1 MGVLIEVLAALGTIV
16 LVSTLTVV
24 LIGRT
29 VYTRMRR
36 SRAVNRGLL
45 RTRATLSVGPQH
57 EILAQRVRLRDSLYS
72 GHAALDIAGRSPG
85 PHGELKRLFRRIEGE
100 AETVDAHLL
109 LLSSET
115 EPEMLREALP
125 LAVRRVDQV
134 TGLVRTVR
142 SAVAAGLGG
151 FSDGALLTLQLE
163 VDREIAALDAGMAQ
177 LHTLNHPDAQPEP
190 QSASHHV
197 DTHLDRGTHS

>member
-72 GHAALDIAGRSPG
+72 GHAAVDIAGRSAG
-85 PHGELKRLFRRIEGE
+85 PHGDLKRLFRRIESE
-100 AETVDAHLL
+100 AQTVDAHLL

-115 EPEMLREALP
+115 EPEVLRGALP
-125 LAVRRVDQV
+125 LAVHRVDQV

-142 SAVAAGLGG
+142 AAVAAGLGG
-151 FSDGALLTLQLE
+151 FSDDALLTLQLE

-177 LHTLNHPDAQPEP
+177 LHTLNHPDAQPP
-190 QSASHHV
+190 SRPSPYL